1 MKKNG
6 RKRPWYEYLWIVTLI
21 YLGLGFFN
29 ILFAWLGMI
38 FFCLP
43 LIIALAGGGKLYCNR
58 YCDRGRFF
66 ALLGGK
72 LGLSRRRPTPRW
84 LGSKW
89 FRYGVLIFFFA
100 MFFQMLFVTYL
111 VGAGQQALGLSWHSV
126 RPLGGPVC
134 LWFLFFD
141 AHFHPHRL
149 HCHGAVDAPLL
160 VRLLPHGYHDPADLP
175 GEGRKGPAMSRGLEE
190 QARQVAELLG
200 RLANENRLLILCALE
215 DGPKTVGQIGEKVPS
230 LTRPALSQHLHLL
243 REGELVHGEK
253 QGQYVVYSLSDE
265 RLPQLLGTLRRLYC
279 QGE

>member
-89 FRYGVLIFFFA
+89 FRYGFLIFFFA

-111 VGAGQQALGLSWHSV
+111 VGAGQQELGQTVKLFWTFRLPWHWAYH
-126 RPLGGPVC
+126 GT
-134 LWFLFFD
+134 LF
-141 AHFHPHRL
+141 
-149 HCHGAVDAPLL
+149 APW
-160 VRLLPHGYHDPADLP
+160 
-175 GEGRKGPAMSRGLEE
+175 
-190 QARQVAELLG
+190 VAQFAFG
-200 RLANENRLLILCALE
+200 F
-215 DGPKTVGQIGEKVPS
+215 
-230 LTRPALSQHLHLL
+230 
-243 REGELVHGEK
+243 
-253 QGQYVVYSLSDE
+253 YSLMLTSTLIGFIAMVL
-265 RLPQLLGTLRRLYC
+265 RMPRSWCVFCPMGTMTQLICRAKAGKA
-279 QGE
+279 QP